1 MRPFFCRKKGEK
13 EEIWRKNSYRKEKNE
28 LWNV

>member
-13 EEIWRKNSYRKEKNE
+13 EELWRKNSYRREKKKF
-28 LWNV
+28 WNV